1 MNASLRSEY
10 SLYRLVDP
18 GGPEAGDVIG
28 VSWFIIAPPYPAEVA
43 DTYSARCAGPQ
54 GITVLDAFECWH
66 YQHGLRHMG
75 EIELARGFQGL
86 GGMTA

>member
-1 MNASLRSEY
+1 MPSLDS
-10 SLYRLVDP
+10 SSAP
-18 GGPEAGDVIG
+18 
-28 VSWFIIAPPYPAEVA
+28 VSSSSPPAEVA

-75 EIELARGFQGL
+75 EIELARGFLGL

>member
-1 MNASLRSEY
+1 
-10 SLYRLVDP
+10 
-18 GGPEAGDVIG
+18 
-28 VSWFIIAPPYPAEVA
+28 VA
-43 DTYSARCAGPQ
+43 DTDSARCAGPQ

-75 EIELARGFQGL
+75 EIELARGFLGL